1 MSETN
6 DGMIYSELY
15 ELIELLDGNDRSKIP
30 DDIIKNIEDNRDKKY
45 TKKYISYD
53 TINENDVNEKTI
65 TLFTKLFLDYIATE
79 TEKNEIYEI
88 LNENDKKISEKYSI
102 ENVFK
107 KRKERNTSEEIVT
120 STALVEVK
128 ESKLRMIWNKI
139 LAFFKKD
146 K

>member
-139 LAFFKKD
+139 LAFF
-146 K
+146 

>member
-65 TLFTKLFLDYIATE
+65 TLFTKLFLDYISTE

>member
-6 DGMIYSELY
+6 EGMIYSELY

>member
-128 ESKLRMIWNKI
+128 ESKLKMIWNKI

>member
-53 TINENDVNEKTI
+53 TINENEVNEKTI

-79 TEKNEIYEI
+79 SEKKEIYEI
-88 LNENDKKISEKYSI
+88 LDENDKKISEKYSI
-102 ENVFK
+102 DNVFE
-107 KRKERNTSEEIVT
+107 KRKAKNVGEEITT

-128 ESKLRMIWNKI
+128 ESKLKMIWNKI
-139 LAFFKKD
+139 LAFFKKE

>member
-15 ELIELLDGNDRSKIP
+15 ELIELLNENDRNKIP
-30 DDIIKNIEDNRDKKY
+30 NEIIKNIEDNRDKKY

-53 TINENDVNEKTI
+53 TINENEVNEKTI

-79 TEKNEIYEI
+79 SEKNEIYEI
-88 LNENDKKISEKYSI
+88 LGENDKKISEKYSI
-102 ENVFK
+102 DNVFE
-107 KRKERNTSEEIVT
+107 KRKAKNVGEEITT

-128 ESKLRMIWNKI
+128 ESKLKMIWNKI
-139 LAFFKKD
+139 LAFFKKE

>member
-15 ELIELLDGNDRSKIP
+15 ELIELLNENDRNKIP
-30 DDIIKNIEDNRDKKY
+30 NEIIKNIEDNRDKKY

-53 TINENDVNEKTI
+53 TINENEVNEKTI

-79 TEKNEIYEI
+79 SEKNEIYEI
-88 LNENDKKISEKYSI
+88 LGENDKKISEKYSI
-102 ENVFK
+102 DNVFE
-107 KRKERNTSEEIVT
+107 KRKAKNVGEEITT

-128 ESKLRMIWNKI
+128 ESKIKMIWNKI
-139 LAFFKKD
+139 LAFFKKE